1 MTKGE
6 APPALQLAV
15 KTPAAEEIAQH
26 LVVLI
31 RDGMIPAGTK
41 LPTEHHLS
49 RQFGVSRTVV
59 REAISRL
66 KADGLVE
73 SRQGSGVSVIPAS
86 LRKSFKLQEAVL
98 GHQQVI
104 ELLELRQPLEMASAR
119 LAAERHTAQ
128 ELQEIIDAQQ
138 RMSVS
143 LVQADL
149 DFHHAIAKATG
160 NPFYAD
166 FMAFLGGALRMTILT
181 ARSESRNPNIKSIT
195 LQEHLSIVQAIE
207 ARNPDAAGRAM
218 LLPLST
224 PHHHANNNGTQ
235 SRAPAKTGVRPI
247 ARSNARKTM
256 ESSGI
261 PFACR
266 NRCCRTSSD
275 SCLGAQHPHTRRG
288 DRQDHVRIV

>member
-6 APPALQLAV
+6 APPPLQLAV

-31 RDGMIPAGTK
+31 RDGIIPAGTK

-86 LRKSFKLQEAVL
+86 LRKSFKLHEAVL

-143 LVQADL
+143 LDWSDEGVQADL

-181 ARSESRNPNIKSIT
+181 ARSESRNPNIKAIT

-218 LLPLST
+218 LLHL
-224 PHHHANNNGTQ
+224 Q
-235 SRAPAKTGVRPI
+235 
-247 ARSNARKTM
+247 
-256 ESSGI
+256 
-261 PFACR
+261 
-266 NRCCRTSSD
+266 
-275 SCLGAQHPHTRRG
+275 GATLRMTTH
-288 DRQDHVRIV
+288 